1 MNLIYDE
8 IVHWRKNIF
17 LLPSGSSGKCFVKEM
32 TRLINFWNN
41 DVCHFK
47 DVALKLLMIMP
58 ALLLQKPKYK
68 SKTKQHAECLTR
80 RMMKWENGEFDEL
93 LRECKVIQSKI
104 PSSSDKQQTSDH
116 IAKSFAKLNSL
127 QRMLVVTYWMFKLG
141 YCLRFRRN

>member
-1 MNLIYDE
+1 
-8 IVHWRKNIF
+8 
-17 LLPSGSSGKCFVKEM
+17 M

-127 QRMLVVTYWMFKLG
+127 QRML
-141 YCLRFRRN
+141 